1 MELKFY
7 YCRHCGK
14 IMVLVKDSDVP
25 TICCGEEMQVLE
37 PSVSDGAVEKHVP
50 VINTDGNKVCVTV
63 GSVPHPSLKDHYI
76 EWILLQTDK
85 GIYKKY
91 LKSGDEP
98 KAHFFLTPD
107 EKIIAAYEYCNLHQL
122 WKS

>member
-14 IMVLVKDSDVP
+14 IMVLVKDSGMP
-25 TICCGEEMQVLE
+25 TICCGEEMKVLE

-76 EWILLQTDK
+76 EWILLLTDK
-85 GIYKKY
+85 GIQKKY

-98 KAHFFLTPD
+98 KAHFFLTPG
-107 EKIIAAYEYCNLHQL
+107 EKIVAAYEYCNLHQL

>member
-1 MELKFY
+1 MELDFY

-14 IMVLVKDSDVP
+14 IMVLVKDSGMP
-25 TICCGEEMQVLE
+25 TICCGEEMKVLE

-50 VINTDGNKVCVTV
+50 VIKIIGNKVCVSV
-63 GSVPHPSLKDHYI
+63 GSIPHPSIKDHYI
-76 EWILLQTDK
+76 EWILLLTDK
-85 GIYKKY
+85 GIQKKY

-98 KAHFFLTPD
+98 KAHFVLSPG
-107 EKIIAAYEYCNLHQL
+107 EKIVAAYDYCNIHQL